1 MKALNKDTRG
11 FVSGILE
18 YLRHEGKGMHAVP
31 KVQNLLHKVT
41 TNAKKEKQA
50 VVWSAVKLTAAEE
63 QAIAHALSHIVGHE
77 VSLDCRINTDL
88 IAGLRIQMADWVVD
102 TSFRD
107 QIAQM
112 ASIIM

>member
-18 YLRHEGKGMHAVP
+18 YLRHEGEGMRTVP
-31 KVQNLLHKVT
+31 KVSTLLHKVT
-41 TNAKKEKQA
+41 NNAKKERQA
-50 VVWSAVKLTAAEE
+50 VVWSAVPLNHSEQ
-63 QAIAHALSHIVGHE
+63 QAIAHALSHIIGHE